1 MPTYCEGRS
10 MTTSQE
16 HFDCPTMGDLN
27 EVNARLVPIILGSDI
42 LGYSYVRAFDETY
55 NLKNKPIVLAT
66 QDVKYMTSSKLC
78 ECRIVDGVDNED
90 VLCEQLKLLGEELAA
105 KNLRGLL
112 LGSGDW
118 YARTLSKHKQELQ
131 QWHYVPYIDF
141 ELLDFL
147 TKKDNFY
154 ALCDEY
160 GLDHPKTLALECA
173 ADAEVWDGDMHGIE
187 FPCIAKPSNSAAWHY
202 AEFEGKQKIHEPQS
216 AEELNWL
223 YTTLKDKTSYD
234 RLLLVQDKIPGGDNN
249 LLSLTA
255 YIGKG
260 GTPVVNVLGQVVL
273 QDHTP
278 LALGNPVCIV
288 SALHSPALDGRQ
300 DELREL
306 TSRAIKMLAD
316 RGYTGYANFDIMYDR
331 RDGSFN
337 FFEVNTRPGRNTFYV
352 TLAATP
358 FIEPIVREVVMGRT
372 IRDPYG
378 ADEFCYTCIP
388 SAVIRRHVSDE
399 KLREYVLGC
408 YRNRLAQNPLF
419 YRGDTPEHDFWSKAS
434 TYNHIRKFKRW
445 MPAED

>member
-1 MPTYCEGRS
+1 

-16 HFDCPTMGDLN
+16 HAHGQTMGDLN
-27 EVNARLVPIILGSDI
+27 EVNARLVPVILGSDI
-42 LGYSYVRAFDETY
+42 LGYSYVRAFHETY
-55 NLKNKPIVLAT
+55 DLRHKPIVLAT

-78 ECRIVDGVDNED
+78 ECRIVDGVDEED
-90 VLCEQLKLLGEELAA
+90 VLCEQLQVVGEELAA
-105 KNLRGLL
+105 QGLRGLL

-118 YARTLSKHKQELQ
+118 YARTLSMHKAELE

-141 ELLDFL
+141 DLLDLL
-147 TKKDNFY
+147 TKKDVFY

-160 GLDHPKTLALECA
+160 GLRHPKTLALDCA
-173 ADAEVWDGDMHGIE
+173 ADAEAWDGDMHGIE

-202 AEFEGKQKIHEPQS
+202 AEFEGQQKIHEPGS
-216 AEELNWL
+216 AEELQWL
-223 YTTLKDKTSYD
+223 YTTLREETPYDK
-234 RLLLVQDKIPGGDNN
+234 LLLVQDKIPGGDNN

-288 SALHSPALDGRQ
+288 GALYSPALDGRQ

-306 TSRAIKMLAD
+306 TLRAITMLAD
-316 RGYTGYANFDIMYDR
+316 RGYEGYANFDIMYDR

-352 TLAATP
+352 TLASTP

-372 IRDPYG
+372 IRDPYQSE
-378 ADEFCYTCIP
+378 EFCYTCIP
-388 SAVIRRHVSDE
+388 SQVIQRHVGDAQ
-399 KLREYVLGC
+399 LRDYVLGC
-408 YRNRLAQNPLF
+408 YRNGLAQNPLL
-419 YRGDTPEHDFWSKAS
+419 YQADTLAHDFWARAS